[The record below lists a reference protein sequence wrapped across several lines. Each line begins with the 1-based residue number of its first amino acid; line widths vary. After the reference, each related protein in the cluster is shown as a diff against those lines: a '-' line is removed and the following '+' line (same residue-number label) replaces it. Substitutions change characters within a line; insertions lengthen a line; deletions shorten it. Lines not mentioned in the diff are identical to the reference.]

1 MRRELSGPEIAFER
15 EVQAFLDAHW
25 GPAGTA
31 GGADEGSWRRALV
44 ERGWS
49 VPTWPAVAG
58 GPGWSATQVFIWRR
72 ACAARG
78 VVLEDDAAIDIV
90 GPLVLRYADAA
101 QQTRYLPEIRNYEC
115 RWCIGVAEP
124 ESGDDW
130 SAMST
135 VAAPSGAGFEL
146 NGTKTWVRDGLHAR
160 RMCCLAGVGS
170 AGSQGLF
177 AVDMAAPGVTITSIA
192 TLDGDAGMAQVTL
205 DAVRVPADALFA
217 GPFEAG
223 ELARLLF
230 ASESSTLSRSAVAA
244 AQLDVLDAV
253 IETFD
258 PSDSIHQRRQAVAVE
273 LEGLKALELR
283 FLDARQRRQ
292 PLPFSLELLR
302 LKSREILLQ
311 LGALQVESFGYYAL
325 PYPDETLLHNEGPIG
340 PENAA
345 ATIRRTLTQQ
355 VAALYEGS
363 AERLKDA
370 TWRGINT
377 EG

>member
-1 MRRELSGPEIAFER
+1 MG
-15 EVQAFLDAHW
+15 
-25 GPAGTA
+25 
-31 GGADEGSWRRALV
+31 
-44 ERGWS
+44 
-49 VPTWPAVAG
+49 
-58 GPGWSATQVFIWRR
+58 
-72 ACAARG
+72 
-78 VVLEDDAAIDIV
+78 
-90 GPLVLRYADAA
+90 
-101 QQTRYLPEIRNYEC
+101 
-115 RWCIGVAEP
+115 
-124 ESGDDW
+124 
-130 SAMST
+130 
-135 VAAPSGAGFEL
+135 
-146 NGTKTWVRDGLHAR
+146 
-160 RMCCLAGVGS
+160 
-170 AGSQGLF
+170 
-177 AVDMAAPGVTITSIA
+177 APGVTITSIA